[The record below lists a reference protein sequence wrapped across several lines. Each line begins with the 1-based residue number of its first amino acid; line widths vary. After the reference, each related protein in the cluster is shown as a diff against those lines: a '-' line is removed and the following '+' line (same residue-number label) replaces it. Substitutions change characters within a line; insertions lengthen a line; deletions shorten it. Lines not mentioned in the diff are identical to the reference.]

1 MRERTRERFWL
12 GSWQVPRLNSLFTL
26 LVSNALVL
34 LCGVSPAWSQF
45 ENAPNI
51 IRELQRQQKVLPLDQ
66 PIQDHQPQ
74 PVQPIPRFAP
84 INPAQ
89 AAVFQPKSYSLRLF
103 ESEGQLQFHRFTTGV
118 NVAQQPHELQLSD
131 EQEARIVKHFVE
143 QCHYLCEEHFKVC
156 KLDEQQ
162 LEKLQAAAVIDA
174 TRFVRSLRA
183 KFAGSWEEQQARKLD
198 PVSLRGELNQELA
211 LGIGNPG
218 SLFRKIFVTVLT
230 PEQRVLLLESN
241 ANLLLDAI
249 NKQGNISPAV
259 AGETLGIDGPSR
271 AAQFRSFVPLNAA
284 QRKRLFELII
294 ETNED
299 ETDIWQWFARP
310 PSINHL
316 LRFIT
321 QEELAKFLTPPQ
333 VQAVLLQKAS
343 VDKANAL
350 LLPNSRG

>member
-1 MRERTRERFWL
+1 M
-12 GSWQVPRLNSLFTL
+12 PRLNSLFTQL
-26 LVSNALVL
+26 FSNALVL
-34 LCGVSPAWSQF
+34 LCGAPSAWSQF

-51 IRELQRQQKVLPLDQ
+51 IRDLQRQQKVLPLDQ

-74 PVQPIPRFAP
+74 PVLRVAP
-84 INPAQ
+84 VNPAQ
-89 AAVFQPKSYSLRLF
+89 AAVLQPKSYSLRLF

-143 QCHYLCEEHFKVC
+143 QCQYLCEEPFKVC

-174 TRFVRSLRA
+174 TRFVRNLRA

-211 LGIGNPG
+211 FGIGNPG
-218 SLFRKIFVTVLT
+218 SLFRKIFVSVLS
-230 PEQRVLLLESN
+230 PEQRVLLLESK

-259 AGETLGIDGPSR
+259 AGETLGIDGQSQT
-271 AAQFRSFVPLNAA
+271 AQFRSFVPLNAA
-284 QRKRLFELII
+284 QRQRLLELII

-299 ETDIWQWFARP
+299 ESDVWQWFAQP
-310 PSINHL
+310 PSFNHL

-333 VQAVLLQKAS
+333 VQAVLLQKAFTNN
-343 VDKANAL
+343 VNVL
-350 LLPNSRG
+350 LQPR